1 MDKFLLAK
9 DIISGQEARGYMNI
23 DGKNELM
30 FFAKK
35 VKADAE
41 KSKKELKTLGNR
53 RTQQKA
59 TGVKLT
65 GSMTIYDVTPTFRKI
80 MVEYIKKGIDA
91 YFDMTIINEDP
102 TSTIGKQTA
111 ILYDVNIDKVTM
123 AQFDVDS
130 DTLEDEVSFSYG
142 DIEYLD
148 EFTAPSNM

>member
-35 VKADAE
+35 ADAE
-41 KSKKELKTLGNR
+41 KSKKELKTIGNR

-102 TSTIGKQTA
+102 TSSVGKQTVV
-111 ILYDVNIDKVTM
+111 LKKVNIDSIELAKL
-123 AQFDVDS
+123 DVDS
-130 DTLEDEVSFSYG
+130 EAMEEEVPFTFEDVEV
-142 DIEYLD
+142 LD
-148 EFTAPSNM
+148 EFGNPVLE

>member
-23 DGKNELM
+23 NGKNELM

-35 VKADAE
+35 VKADGE
-41 KSKKELKTLGNR
+41 KSKKEVKTIGR
-53 RTQQKA
+53 RVTQHKS

-65 GSMTIYDVTPTFRKI
+65 GTMTIYDVTPIFRRI
-80 MVEYIKKGIDA
+80 MADYIKKGIDA
-91 YFDMTIINEDP
+91 YFDMTLINEDP
-102 TSTIGKQTA
+102 TSSIGKQTA

-130 DTLEDEVSFSYG
+130 DTLEDEVGFSYG

-148 EFTAPSNM
+148 EFTTPSNI